1 MIGAFSL
8 NLTCNIFPIT
18 MLVASLL
25 SMQYVDI
32 HTTKPTHRPDVIS
45 LASIRIT
52 KDTEEFVEDGLCT
65 VGLHPSDVDD
75 DWRDAF
81 DIVEELASDE
91 LVLGIGACG
100 LDRAC
105 IAPWL
110 LQIDAFNALAD
121 LAERVSKPM
130 VVHCVKAYDELFQ
143 VQRDVDAA
151 QTWVLHGFVKGQ
163 ELARQYLDAGMHL
176 SFDSNVMRETPTLI
190 EVVRFC
196 PDDRIHLETGSN
208 SVVSIEMVTERAA
221 RLRGITT
228 ESLCEILERNFNS
241 VFKQ

>member
-1 MIGAFSL
+1 
-8 NLTCNIFPIT
+8 
-18 MLVASLL
+18 MLVASLP
-25 SMQYVDI
+25 SMQYVDVHSTK
-32 HTTKPTHRPDVIS
+32 HTHWPDAIS

-65 VGLHPSDVDD
+65 VGLYPSDVDD

-91 LVLGIGACG
+91 LVVGIGVCG

-105 IAPWL
+105 DAPWL

-130 VVHCVKAYDELFQ
+130 VVRCVKAFDELFQ
-143 VQRDVDAA
+143 VQKDVDAV

-190 EVVRFC
+190 EVVKFC

-208 SVVSIEMVTERAA
+208 STVGIEVITERVAN
-221 RLRGITT
+221 LRGISTQA
-228 ESLCEILERNFNS
+228 LCDILVRNFNS
-241 VFKQ
+241 VFNKQ